1 MPHIKNCLICSRK
14 KRETL
19 SMKNSTAS
27 SAKNTKQSF
36 SFITWKKEQV
46 EKGAIL
52 EAPSSK
58 LLTTWYAEQLINGNI
73 LASKKNVL
81 DAKRHMKDY
90 IRQGTDDFP
99 WVFVVETGNRPIR
112 FIDLYSIHSIVH
124 YI

>member
-36 SFITWKKEQV
+36 SIRTWKKEQV
-46 EKGAIL
+46 EKESIL

-73 LASKKNVL
+73 LASKKNAIA
-81 DAKRHMKDY
+81 AKRHMKDLK
-90 IRQGTDDFP
+90 RQSTEDYP
-99 WVFVVETGNRPIR
+99 WRYMEETGHRPIG
-112 FIDLYSIHSIVH
+112 
-124 YI
+124 